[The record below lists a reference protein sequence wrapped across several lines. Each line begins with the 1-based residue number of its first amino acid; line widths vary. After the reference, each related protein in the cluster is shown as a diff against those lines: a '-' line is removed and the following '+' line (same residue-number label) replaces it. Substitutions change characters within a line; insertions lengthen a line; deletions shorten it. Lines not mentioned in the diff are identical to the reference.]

1 MVSTVMPLWRTGLS
15 DTLIEAVC
23 SLTDVLLSCGVN
35 FFTSLYMHPMEQE
48 TTLILV
54 RKKEEAKLDVSITT
68 VSRAILSLDANI
80 ALLKESAASALT
92 SNSVAQY
99 QNLSRELTSA
109 EDEKQRLQYLLHALR
124 GRLDVR
130 RLLPAV
136 KTLADSVGLQL
147 NASEYINKQVVTLAV
162 QRDLD
167 DAREPVTRVTV
178 EDAHK
183 KYAKPTTPDPL
194 CIV

>member
-1 MVSTVMPLWRTGLS
+1 MPLWRTGLS

-48 TTLILV
+48 TTLILM
-54 RKKEEAKLDVSITT
+54 RKKEEAEVDVAITT
-68 VSRAILSLDANI
+68 VSRDISSLEANI
-80 ALLKESAASALT
+80 VLLKESATAALAT
-92 SNSVAQY
+92 NCTEEY
-99 QNLSRELTSA
+99 QNLNRELTSA
-109 EDEKQRLQYLLHALR
+109 EHERQRLRYLLNALR

-130 RLLPAV
+130 RLIPAV
-136 KTLADSVGLQL
+136 KTLLDNVGLQL
-147 NASEYINKQVVTLAV
+147 NASEYINKQVVTLAI

-167 DAREPVTRVTV
+167 DAREPVTKVTV
-178 EDAHK
+178 EDAYK
-183 KYAKPTTPDPL
+183 KYGKTPDLDPV

>member
-1 MVSTVMPLWRTGLS
+1 MPLWRTGLS

-48 TTLILV
+48 TTLILM
-54 RKKEEAKLDVSITT
+54 RKKEEAEVDVAITT
-68 VSRAILSLDANI
+68 VSRDISSLEANI
-80 ALLKESAASALT
+80 VLLKESATAALAT
-92 SNSVAQY
+92 NCTEEY
-99 QNLSRELTSA
+99 QNLNRELTSA
-109 EDEKQRLQYLLHALR
+109 EHERQRLRYLLNALR

-130 RLLPAV
+130 RLIPAV
-136 KTLADSVGLQL
+136 KTLSDNVGLQL
-147 NASEYINKQVVTLAV
+147 NASEYINKQVVTLAI

-167 DAREPVTRVTV
+167 DAREPVTKVTV
-178 EDAHK
+178 EDAYK
-183 KYAKPTTPDPL
+183 KYGKTPDLDPV